1 MSSSNASQQRD
12 RISTQQYQCD
22 QCVLFFDN
30 YQKLQNHK
38 RIHRGDSA
46 TMTEID
52 QSILDDVDMYHDEN
66 DTKYTMEFME
76 LDNTISYKCTCNFED
91 SESEAHIY
99 DSSRISTNTFTKAKL
114 MSIHLSQ
121 LMLQH
126 RIARAAYRDI
136 VQFINT
142 VI

>member
-1 MSSSNASQQRD
+1 
-12 RISTQQYQCD
+12 
-22 QCVLFFDN
+22 
-30 YQKLQNHK
+30 
-38 RIHRGDSA
+38 
-46 TMTEID
+46 MTEID

-66 DTKYTMEFME
+66 DTSNENESVSNSEYTMEFME
-76 LDNTISYKCTCNFED
+76 LDNTISYKCTYNFED